1 MYIVF
6 RYFHSYIAA
15 LALAFIL
22 YAIVFN
28 AYSWIKNKS
37 FSKANKMA
45 NLLGMTSA
53 HIQLIFGLILYF
65 VSPLGISNFSGEAMK
80 NSLFRLHIIE
90 HPLTMLI
97 AVVLITIG
105 YSKTKNLTDDNKK
118 YKKIVIFYL
127 IGLILIL
134 IRIPW
139 HSWII
144 IPNFQ

>member
-6 RYFHSYIAA
+6 RYFHSFIAA
-15 LALAFIL
+15 LALAFIIF
-22 YAIVFN
+22 AIVYNVF
-28 AYSWIKNKS
+28 SWIKKKP
-37 FSKANKMA
+37 FSKTNKMA
-45 NLLGMTSA
+45 NLLAMIWS

-65 VSPLGISNFSGEAMK
+65 ISPLGFSNFSGVSMK
-80 NSLFRLHIIE
+80 SSLFRLHIIE

-97 AVVLITIG
+97 AVLLITIG
-105 YSKTKNLTDDNKK
+105 YSKAKNLTDDNQK

>member
-1 MYIVF
+1 MYIIF
-6 RYFHSYIAA
+6 RHSHSFIAA
-15 LALAFIL
+15 LALAFIIF
-22 YAIVFN
+22 AIVYNIF
-28 AYSWIKNKS
+28 SWMKKKP
-37 FSKANKMA
+37 FSKTNKIA
-45 NLLGMTSA
+45 NLLGMAGA

-65 VSPLGISNFSGEAMK
+65 ISPLGFSNFSGEAMK

-105 YSKTKNLTDDNKK
+105 YSKAKNITDDIQK
-118 YKKIVIFYL
+118 YKKIVLFYL

-139 HSWII
+139 HSWMI
-144 IPNFQ
+144 IPNF